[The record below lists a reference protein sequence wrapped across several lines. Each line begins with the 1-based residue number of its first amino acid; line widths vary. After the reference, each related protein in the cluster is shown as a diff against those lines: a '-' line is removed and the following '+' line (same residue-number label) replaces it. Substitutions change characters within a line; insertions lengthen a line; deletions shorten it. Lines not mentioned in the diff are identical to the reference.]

1 MVSSLRH
8 SKALGVIA
16 VAIALPLFPVSR
28 WLGFVVPP
36 LLFFVFLI
44 GATSAYLA
52 IVEINK
58 RIVCRITVERSS

>member
-1 MVSSLRH
+1 MVSSLRY

-16 VAIALPLFPVSR
+16 VAIAIPLFPVSR

-36 LLFFVFLI
+36 PLFFVFLI

-58 RIVCRITVERSS
+58 RTFCHTTVERSS